1 MHAGPRSEQV
11 MNSGQHHGLPVVC
24 LGRQPGNDDGIRARS
39 CQPPLTAVDLHLD
52 DMASQAVALLFDHLG
67 GGTDARRC
75 VVPALPKLVIRESS
89 G

>member
-1 MHAGPRSEQV
+1 M
-11 MNSGQHHGLPVVC
+11 
-24 LGRQPGNDDGIRARS
+24 
-39 CQPPLTAVDLHLD
+39 DLHLD